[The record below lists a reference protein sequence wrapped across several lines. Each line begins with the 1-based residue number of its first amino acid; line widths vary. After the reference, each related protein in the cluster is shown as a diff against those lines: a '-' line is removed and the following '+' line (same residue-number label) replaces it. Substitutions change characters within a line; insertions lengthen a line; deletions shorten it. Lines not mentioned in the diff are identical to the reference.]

1 MTRKTTWTN
10 SDGLVVGFGPNYAER
25 QKAGVTSRSGDVKEA
40 KVSITYQSTTGSSG
54 AVLPIPAG
62 SIVKNVYFRV
72 DTAWAGGTAIIF
84 GDATDPDGFL
94 TAAGGGAL
102 ANLTPAG
109 KKIQA
114 DGAYIA
120 ATTDT
125 TAINPPKEY
134 ASATDLYFTVTGTM
148 TAGALTAVVEYV

>member
-1 MTRKTTWTN
+1 MTRKTTWSN
-10 SDGLVVGFGPNYAER
+10 SDGLVVGFGPNYNER
-25 QKAGVTSRSGDVKEA
+25 QDAGVIKRVGFNKEA
-40 KVSITYQSTTGSSG
+40 RVSITYQSTTGSSG
-54 AVLPIPAG
+54 AKIAIPAG
-62 SIVKNVYFRV
+62 SIVKNVFFVV

-148 TAGALTAVVEYV
+148 TAGALTAIVEYV